1 MSFQVALTGLDAATS
16 NLEVISNNIANS
28 NTSGFKR
35 SRAEFAD
42 VYAASAGGSSNTPG
56 KGVRVTNIRQQFTQG
71 DINYTENSLDLAI
84 SGGGMFRLKD
94 NGGGVV
100 FSRAGMFG
108 LDRDGYISNATSQRL
123 TGYQVDDQ
131 GNVLPTLGEIQV
143 DRSDLEPKAS
153 KNIEIG
159 MNLDQTSSVI
169 GTPFDAQNPKS
180 YNFSTGTSVIDSQ
193 GSTHVINYYYR
204 KDSDNNWSM
213 YVEADDTKKL
223 VGNPNGYKFSF
234 GNNGRIS
241 TITERSDE
249 MLAADQLAASTAQ
262 DLKTATVNK
271 ATADVDKLNAD
282 TALAAD
288 PENPTLIAAADAA
301 TNAANEAEAALTAA
315 TIAATDAATNAAS
328 LTSAAPRLVQQ
339 TADGIPEGKFNVTL
353 EPSDLGSSVDAITV
367 ALDLT
372 ATTQFDAP
380 SGVNI
385 SQADGFSSGRLV
397 TLEIDNTGTVFG
409 RYTNGQSKALGQVA
423 LAAFANTEGM
433 RPVGDTSWAET
444 YKSGAAAIG
453 APGTASLGYI
463 QSSALE
469 SSNVDITEELVD
481 MIGAQRNFQAN
492 AQVISVTDTLT
503 QTIINMRR

>member
-42 VYAASAGGSSNTPG
+42 VYAASAGGSANAPG
-56 KGVRVTNIRQQFTQG
+56 EGVRVTNIRQQFTQG
-71 DINYTENSLDLAI
+71 DVNYTENNLDLAI

-108 LDRDGYISNATSQRL
+108 LDREGFISNATEQRL

-131 GNVLPTLGEIQV
+131 GNVLPTLGEMKI
-143 DRSDLEPKAS
+143 DRTDLQPRAS
-153 KNIEIG
+153 ETVEIG
-159 MNLDQTSSVI
+159 LNLDKTSGVI
-169 GTPFDAQNPKS
+169 GVPFDAKDPKS
-180 YNFSTGTSVIDSQ
+180 YNYSTGTSIIDSQ
-193 GSTHVINYYYR
+193 GSSHVVNYYYR
-204 KDSDNNWSM
+204 KESDNNWTM
-213 YVEADDTKKL
+213 YVQSNNTKNI
-223 VGNPNGYKFSF
+223 VGNTNGYRFSF
-234 GNNGRIS
+234 DNNGRIDA
-241 TITERSDE
+241 ITDRSDA
-249 MLAADQLAASTAQ
+249 MVTADKLAADKAIELETA
-262 DLKTATVNK
+262 KVNK
-271 ATADVDKLNAD
+271 ATADSNVLTAK

-288 PENPTLIAAADAA
+288 PDNKALQIVLTDTTTTAA
-301 TNAANEAEAALTAA
+301 TNKTALAAAIVHSSEAT
-315 TIAATDAATNAAS
+315 TNAEKV
-328 LTSAAPRLVQQ
+328 AAAQPRLVRQNSE
-339 TADGIPEGKFNVTL
+339 GKPEGKISVSLSPN
-353 EPSDLGSSVDAITV
+353 DLGTSVDAITLS
-367 ALDLT
+367 LDLT
-372 ATTQFDAP
+372 ATTQFDAA
-380 SGVNI
+380 SGVNL

-397 TLEIDNTGTVFG
+397 TLDIDKTGTVFG
-409 RYTNGQSKALGQVA
+409 RYTNGQSKAMGQVA

-444 YKSGAAAIG
+444 FSSGAPAVG
-453 APGTASLGYI
+453 APGSASLGYI

-481 MIGAQRNFQAN
+481 MIGAQRTFQAN
-492 AQVISVTDTLT
+492 AQVISVTDKLT